1 MQDFWCSGEHNGK
14 GQPAG
19 VMKSVECVFSGVGS
33 FLPERAVT
41 NQELAKTVDTS
52 DEWIRSRSGIAQRHL
67 GGDDE
72 ATSDF
77 ASKAAWNALDKAGLK
92 PRDIGLIIVATVTP
106 DKTFPSTAVYVQEK
120 LGIPVCIAFDVSA
133 ACAGFIYAL
142 NIAHN
147 FVETEQVKHALVIGA
162 EKLSCFLDW
171 EDRAT
176 CVLFGDGAGAVVL
189 SGEPPRTARR
199 PRGVLATYLAAD
211 GRLAKH
217 LYADGGPSTTG
228 TVGKVRM
235 NGKEV
240 FRNAVQEISDAVFE
254 VTERAKISRHEIDWF
269 VPHQA
274 NIRIIQSCA
283 KKLDLNEDKVI
294 VTIDKHANTSAAS
307 IPLALDAGIRDGRIQ
322 REQLLVFAALG
333 GGLAWGSALV
343 RY

>member
-1 MQDFWCSGEHNGK
+1 MTTMETII
-14 GQPAG
+14 
-19 VMKSVECVFSGVGS
+19 SGVGS
-33 FLPERAVT
+33 YLPKNVVT
-41 NQELAKTVDTS
+41 NHDLAKRVETS
-52 DEWIRSRSGIAQRHL
+52 DEWIRSRSGIGQRHFAA
-67 GGDDE
+67 DDQ
-72 ATSDF
+72 ATSDL
-77 ASKAAWNALDKAGLK
+77 AREAAWNALDQAGLK
-92 PRDIGLIIVATVTP
+92 PTDIGLIIVATVTP

-120 LGIPVCIAFDVSA
+120 LGVPPCIAFDVSA
-133 ACAGFIYAL
+133 ACAGFIYAM
-142 NIAHN
+142 NIAHS
-147 FVETEQVKHALVIGA
+147 FIATGQVKHALIIGA

-171 EDRAT
+171 NDRAT

-189 SGEPPRTARR
+189 SAAASRTAEP

-211 GRLAKH
+211 GRLAEH

-240 FRNAVQEISDAVFE
+240 FRNAVQEIAGAVFE
-254 VTERAKISRHEIDWF
+254 VTERAKVSRHDIDWF

-283 KKLDLNEDKVI
+283 KKLELADEKII
-294 VTIDKHANTSAAS
+294 VTIDKHANTSSAS
-307 IPLALDAGIRDGRIQ
+307 IPLALDAGIRDGRIK
-322 REQLLVFAALG
+322 RGELLVFAALG

>member
-1 MQDFWCSGEHNGK
+1 MSEI
-14 GQPAG
+14 
-19 VMKSVECVFSGVGS
+19 ECVIAGVGS
-33 FLPERAVT
+33 AMPEQVVT
-41 NQELAKTVDTS
+41 NHDLAKKVDTS
-52 DEWIRSRSGIAQRHL
+52 DEWIRSRSGIAERRIAR
-67 GGDDE
+67 DDE
-72 ATSDF
+72 VTSDF
-77 ASKAAWNALDKAGLK
+77 ATSAAWKAMDRAGVK

-106 DKTFPSTAVYVQEK
+106 DNTFPSTAVHVQRK
-120 LGIPVCIAFDVSA
+120 LGAPPCIAFDVSA
-133 ACAGFIYAL
+133 ACAGFLYAL
-142 NIAHN
+142 NTAHA
-147 FVETEQVKHALVIGA
+147 FLTTGQARHALVIGA

-189 SGEPPRTARR
+189 SAEAPLTARP
-199 PRGVLATYLAAD
+199 PRGVLATYLCAD

-217 LYADGGPSTTG
+217 LYADGGPASTG

-240 FRNAVQEISDAVFE
+240 FRNAVEEISGAVLE
-254 VTERAKISRHEIDWF
+254 VTERARVGRHEIDWF

-283 KKLDLNEDKVI
+283 KRLDLDESKVV
-294 VTIDKHANTSAAS
+294 VTIDRHANTSSAS
-307 IPLALDAGIRDGRIQ
+307 IPLALDEAVSDGRVE
-322 REQLLVFAALG
+322 RGQLLVFAALG